1 MNTGVILIVLITY
14 LIGEIYKFIFR
25 NKEEYYRLI
34 PIIVTI
40 IGGLVGI
47 LLYYTANDL
56 LLQASHV
63 YDALLFGFVSGAS
76 ATGTNQIIKSIFKQ
90 NDYTEIDDSDNKEE

>member
-56 LLQASHV
+56 FQASHV
-63 YDALLFGFVSGAS
+63 YDALLLGFVSGAS